1 MYRAL
6 LTAIKPGRSQDIVIE
21 YSLSLAERYHLEV
34 DACSVIDQAR
44 LAPSEPVP
52 LGAGAFKA
60 ERDERA
66 MASARQHAA
75 ELKASIE
82 AGAISRGVKCSAQ
95 VREGDTVNV
104 LSNAV
109 GRCDALVCGHT
120 PGGDSTEQS
129 MLHSILKHCPRPAII
144 VPHADFEVGKDVM
157 VAYDGSAQA
166 ARALASFAE
175 SGLAD
180 GRPVRIVTFDAG
192 TGTAKEHAEIAHA
205 FLQRHGIASDMR
217 VEKMTRDI
225 GGQILAE
232 VHRVPTSMLVMGAFG
247 RSAVREFF
255 FGSVSRCILNV
266 LPVPVFLN
274 H

>member
-1 MYRAL
+1 MFRTL
-6 LTAIKPGRSQDIVIE
+6 LTAIKPGLSQHVVADFSI
-21 YSLSLAERYHLEV
+21 SLAERYHLEV
-34 DACSVIDQAR
+34 DACLVIDQAR

-52 LGAGAFKA
+52 LGGGAFKA

-66 MASARQHAA
+66 LASARQHAA
-75 ELKASIE
+75 ELKSSVETA
-82 AGAISRGVKCSAQ
+82 AKSRGVKCSVQ
-95 VREGDTVNV
+95 IREGDTVSV
-104 LSNAV
+104 LANAV
-109 GRCDALVCGHT
+109 ARCDAFVCGHT

-129 MLHSILKHCPRPAII
+129 LLHSILKHCPRPAII

-166 ARALASFAE
+166 ARALASFAD

-192 TGTAKEHAEIAHA
+192 SGTAKEHAETAQA
-205 FLQRHGIASDMR
+205 YLLRHGIASEVR

-232 VHRVPTSMLVMGAFG
+232 VQRVPTSLLVMGAFG
-247 RSAVREFF
+247 RSAVRDFF